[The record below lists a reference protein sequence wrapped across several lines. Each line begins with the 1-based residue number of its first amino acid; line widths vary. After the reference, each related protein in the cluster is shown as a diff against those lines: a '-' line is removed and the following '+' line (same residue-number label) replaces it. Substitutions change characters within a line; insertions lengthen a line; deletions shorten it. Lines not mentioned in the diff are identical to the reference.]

1 MRNDA
6 RLSRQ
11 LKLSSEVRDFHPPI
25 TGEMKGDELRSCGG
39 GLLNSYLVNL
49 LTKVVSNALRRALS
63 VDR

>member
-11 LKLSSEVRDFHPPI
+11 PKLSPEGRDFRPPI
-25 TGEMKGDELRSCGG
+25 TGEMKGVEQQSCGG

-49 LTKVVSNALRRALS
+49 LTKVVSCE
-63 VDR
+63 